1 MSLIRLEGISR
12 VYGSGPAAVHALR
25 PTHLTFEEGMLV
37 AIFGVSGSGKSTLL
51 NMLGLLDEPTSGD
64 YLLEGRN
71 VAKLTDATRSVI
83 RCKQIGII
91 FQSFNLFPHFSILEN
106 VCMPMR
112 FAGVERHEMKARAS
126 ELLNR
131 VGLGDRLSH
140 SPSQLSGG
148 QCQRVAIARALA
160 NSPSVIL
167 ADEPV
172 ASLDPITTVQVMD
185 DFARINKDFGI
196 TIVANMHHVDLAIKY
211 ATRIIGIQ
219 DGRVVYDGPS
229 RQIDDK
235 TLVQIYG
242 RSLKHDEV
250 LGES

>member
-1 MSLIRLEGISR
+1 MSLIELDGISR

-37 AIFGVSGSGKSTLL
+37 AIVGVSGSGKSTLL

-71 VAKLTDATRSVI
+71 VAKLTDAVRSEI

-91 FQSFNLFPHFSILEN
+91 FQTFNLFPHFSILEN

-112 FAGVERHEMKARAS
+112 FAGAERHEMKAHAS
-126 ELLNR
+126 ELLTR
-131 VGLGDRLSH
+131 VGLGDRLAH

-167 ADEPV
+167 ADEPTGN
-172 ASLDPITTVQVMD
+172 LDEKTGNEILAVFHELVDEGHTVIMVTHNAEYEKQVQ
-185 DFARINKDFGI
+185 
-196 TIVANMHHVDLAIKY
+196 
-211 ATRIIGIQ
+211 RIIELH
-219 DGRVVYDGPS
+219 DGNVV
-229 RQIDDK
+229 RQ
-235 TLVQIYG
+235 
-242 RSLKHDEV
+242 
-250 LGES
+250 

>member
-1 MSLIRLEGISR
+1 MSLIQLDGISR

-25 PTHLTFEEGMLV
+25 PTHLTFEEGTLV

-71 VAKLTDATRSVI
+71 VAKLTDVVRSEI
-83 RCKQIGII
+83 RCKQIGIV

-112 FAGVERHEMKARAS
+112 FAGAERHEMKARAS
-126 ELLNR
+126 ELLTR
-131 VGLGDRLSH
+131 VGLGDRLAH

-167 ADEPV
+167 ADEPTGN
-172 ASLDPITTVQVMD
+172 LDEKTGNEILAVFHELVDEGHTVIMVTHNAEYQKQVQ
-185 DFARINKDFGI
+185 
-196 TIVANMHHVDLAIKY
+196 
-211 ATRIIGIQ
+211 RIIELH
-219 DGRVVYDGPS
+219 DGNVV
-229 RQIDDK
+229 RQ
-235 TLVQIYG
+235 
-242 RSLKHDEV
+242 
-250 LGES
+250 

>member
-1 MSLIRLEGISR
+1 MSLIELRGISR
-12 VYGSGPAAVHALR
+12 VYGEGPTAVHALR
-25 PTHLTFEEGMLV
+25 PANLTIEAGTLV
-37 AIFGVSGSGKSTLL
+37 AIFGTSGSGKSTML

-71 VAKLTDATRSVI
+71 VANLTDAVRSEI

-112 FAGVERHEMKARAS
+112 FAGLERHEMKDRAS
-126 ELLNR
+126 MLLDR
-131 VGLGDRLSH
+131 VGLGGRLAH

-167 ADEPV
+167 ADEPTGN
-172 ASLDPITTVQVMD
+172 LDEKTGNEI
-185 DFARINKDFGI
+185 
-196 TIVANMHHVDLAIKY
+196 LAIFHELVDEGHTVIMVTHNAEYEKQVH
-211 ATRIIGIQ
+211 RIIELH
-219 DGRVVYDGPS
+219 DGNVV
-229 RQIDDK
+229 RQ
-235 TLVQIYG
+235 
-242 RSLKHDEV
+242 
-250 LGES
+250 